1 MRSLWISLLLIVL
14 SQAVLAQRTLDTI
27 SLQQADARQIIP
39 ALRPHLSEGSSISQ
53 FQNTLVINATEKEW
67 QAVRKLLKQL
77 DQQGKQ
83 LLITVRTDGNQN
95 ESRESVNVDG
105 SWGNDNVRIS
115 TSPSGIQTETHT
127 RITVSNRNAHSSS
140 AGDQSVR
147 ATEGYPAYIS
157 TGQSVPIRSHSYYGK
172 TTELVDVSSGFYVTA
187 FITDNQVQL
196 QLNQKNDQLQKGQI
210 KTQQLQSSVNGQ
222 LGQWITIGSLG
233 DNKRRDSE
241 GILSTGK
248 QAQSSDQLIYLKVE
262 LVN

>member
-157 TGQSVPIRSHSYYGK
+157 TG
-172 TTELVDVSSGFYVTA
+172 GFYVTA